1 MKYDVG
7 QYVMY
12 RNNGVCRI
20 EAIGKLGFLQN
31 SDEDYYTLR
40 PPFTT
45 SDEHSYVPTK
55 EEEYLRSVITRQE
68 AYTYL
73 DRLNQLE
80 VSPSG
85 IKKRQELVS
94 YYHELLSAEGL
105 NGRLRLL
112 KELSLKEQTEQN
124 RGKRLTTTDE
134 QYKRKTEQLLS
145 EEFAVALEESPEQA
159 KEQLYAAMFGAK

>member
-31 SDEDYYTLR
+31 SDEEYYTLR

-55 EEEYLRSVITRQE
+55 EE

-112 KELSLKEQTEQN
+112 KELSLKEQTEQK

-134 QYKRKTEQLLS
+134 QYKRKTEQLLA

>member
-31 SDEDYYTLR
+31 SDEEYYTLR

-80 VSPSG
+80 ASPSG

-105 NGRLRLL
+105 NGAAAAAEGAEFEGTDRA
-112 KELSLKEQTEQN
+112 EQGKAADHN
-124 RGKRLTTTDE
+124 RR
-134 QYKRKTEQLLS
+134 
-145 EEFAVALEESPEQA
+145 AI
-159 KEQLYAAMFGAK
+159 

>member
-1 MKYDVG
+1 M
-7 QYVMY
+7 
-12 RNNGVCRI
+12 
-20 EAIGKLGFLQN
+20 
-31 SDEDYYTLR
+31 
-40 PPFTT
+40 
-45 SDEHSYVPTK
+45 
-55 EEEYLRSVITRQE
+55 LRSC
-68 AYTYL
+68 YL

-134 QYKRKTEQLLS
+134 QYKRKTEQLLA

-159 KEQLYAAMFGAK
+159 KEQLYAAMFGVK